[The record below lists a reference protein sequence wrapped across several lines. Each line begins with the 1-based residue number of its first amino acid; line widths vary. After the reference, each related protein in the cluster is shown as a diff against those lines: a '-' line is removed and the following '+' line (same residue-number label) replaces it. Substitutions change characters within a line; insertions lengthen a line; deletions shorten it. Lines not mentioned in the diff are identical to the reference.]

1 MTNYFVLVNGVRTDK
16 NYGYAD
22 AAHMSAFGLS
32 LNPGTITTVVKEDDN
47 GAEEIIGTYRAGEYG
62 ATEED

>member
-1 MTNYFVLVNGVRTDK
+1 MANYFVLINGVRTDM

-22 AAHMSAFGLS
+22 AAKRNAFGLS
-32 LNPGTITTVVKEDDN
+32 LNPDTVATVVKEDDN
-47 GAEEIIGTYRAGEYG
+47 GVEEIIGTFRGGEYG